1 MVYRLAWEPGA
12 MLSSKV
18 AKSRAPTTIS
28 RGARPVVAKEMTVR
42 AMWTNLRR
50 RFGMAMLASVGRAP
64 AKPGHVKGTSRILVN
79 ARRGMTNYVM
89 SLASIRS
96 GNLPTASLPALVE
109 RRLNGPSLQP
119 IGRIPERPLE
129 LGRSRV
135 SRVHAIAH
143 GCRSRVGSF
152 VRGLNYRAHSNVE
165 FLACVSV
172 DPGLVWVRRRGTSM
186 DVASYFRIDPKARE
200 KRAEHHLVWLSVSR
214 C

>member
-79 ARRGMTNYVM
+79 ARRGTTTQAG
-89 SLASIRS
+89 SLA
-96 GNLPTASLPALVE
+96 
-109 RRLNGPSLQP
+109 
-119 IGRIPERPLE
+119 
-129 LGRSRV
+129 SRV
-135 SRVHAIAH
+135 SRA
-143 GCRSRVGSF
+143 RSERREAGVG
-152 VRGLNYRAHSNVE
+152 VARGGMRGTRA
-165 FLACVSV
+165 
-172 DPGLVWVRRRGTSM
+172 GRRR
-186 DVASYFRIDPKARE
+186 D
-200 KRAEHHLVWLSVSR
+200 
-214 C
+214 

>member
-1 MVYRLAWEPGA
+1 MEIKRSAYSPTEFSRSRMDCSRWFTGLPGNPVRL
-12 MLSSKV
+12 LSSKV

-119 IGRIPERPLE
+119 IGKIPERPLK

-143 GCRSRVGSF
+143 GCRSLSAASSV
-152 VRGLNYRAHSNVE
+152 
-165 FLACVSV
+165 VS
-172 DPGLVWVRRRGTSM
+172 
-186 DVASYFRIDPKARE
+186 IIART
-200 KRAEHHLVWLSVSR
+200 AMWNSSPA
-214 C
+214 